1 MIYIFTGNLEILKNE
16 ALNKWKNQFIEKYSD
31 FNLFH
36 FKNLENIKIEDLYQ
50 SIISEWFFSE
60 KKLIIIDISDKSNE
74 KESKKDKI
82 LDSIKENILK
92 SLEKISEN
100 NIVIINYTTPDKRKS
115 FWKNLIK
122 IWELKE
128 FNIKNDVELK
138 NFINSKYSWKIDNY
152 AIETLINYKSKNPTK
167 IIQEI
172 EKLLILK
179 DFIKREDIEKNI
191 IPELEEDIFNIIN
204 LLLNKEKIQS
214 IEKIWIILE
223 QTNIFAFYNS
233 LLSNLRT
240 NLFILK
246 LKNENISQTEISN
259 ILWLWNRSFLVW
271 KNYKITF
278 EELRIFYINLVEI
291 DKNMKTWKLIKN
303 DLEDIKFEIEKCIL
317 KI

>member
-128 FNIKNDVELK
+128 FNIKNDEELK

-152 AIETLINYKSKNPTK
+152 AIEILINYKSKNPTK

-278 EELRIFYINLVEI
+278 EELRVFYINLVEI

>member
-60 KKLIIIDISDKSNE
+60 KKLIIIDISDKSSE

-128 FNIKNDVELK
+128 FNIKNDEELK

-152 AIETLINYKSKNPTK
+152 AIEILINYKSKNPTK

-278 EELRIFYINLVEI
+278 KELRIFYINLVEI

>member
-152 AIETLINYKSKNPTK
+152 AIEILINYKSKNPTK

-278 EELRIFYINLVEI
+278 EELRVFYINLVEI

>member
-128 FNIKNDVELK
+128 FNIKNDEELK

-152 AIETLINYKSKNPTK
+152 AIEILINYKSKNPTK